1 MLKTILGVIVGY
13 VVFSI
18 SLFVLFS
25 GLYLI
30 LGADKSFMPGNF
42 DLTLSWILPSI
53 VVFFVAAALASTV
66 CAVIAK
72 DPKSGL
78 YMGATIFVIG
88 IIMAAMQIAQ
98 DPGITLRSTSDVGLL
113 DAMNQAHGPVWSFF
127 INPIAGFIGAVSGG
141 NLFAKK

>member
-53 VVFFVAAALASTV
+53 VVFFVAAALASRSARSSRKTRNQD
-66 CAVIAK
+66 CIW
-72 DPKSGL
+72 
-78 YMGATIFVIG
+78 
-88 IIMAAMQIAQ
+88 AQ
-98 DPGITLRSTSDVGLL
+98 RSL
-113 DAMNQAHGPVWSFF
+113 
-127 INPIAGFIGAVSGG
+127 
-141 NLFAKK
+141 